1 MDLKASMEFPEGK
14 YSVKDSMEEIAN
26 CKEALEI
33 AAKAVKLVTNF
44 EVAPNVGMWDMM
56 RSMSPEGLIGM
67 AGSMAPEGFLESL
80 NAKLIQFDK
89 K

>member
-1 MDLKASMEFPEGK
+1 MEFPEGK
-14 YSVKDSMEEIAN
+14 YSVKDSMEEIAK